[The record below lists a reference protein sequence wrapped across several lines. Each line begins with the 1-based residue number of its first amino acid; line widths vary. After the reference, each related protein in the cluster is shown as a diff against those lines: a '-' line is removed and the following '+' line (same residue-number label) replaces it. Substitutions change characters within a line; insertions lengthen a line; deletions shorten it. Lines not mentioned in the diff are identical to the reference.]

1 MTYQGLSYIF
11 LLFNTA
17 LHVHALLTVLK
28 VRTKTVAQ
36 CVEFYYT
43 YKKQVKVGRN
53 GILMFGPPDSPVEK
67 HAEAV
72 VDVKVSAVKS
82 DSYIKESVCSH
93 GNKKHI
99 LNSKVLHIRT

>member
-1 MTYQGLSYIF
+1 MTSQGLSYVF
-11 LLFNTA
+11 LLFNKA
-17 LHVHALLTVLK
+17 LHVHASLTALK

-82 DSYIKESVCSH
+82 DLYFKESICSH

-99 LNSKVLHIRT
+99 LNSKVK